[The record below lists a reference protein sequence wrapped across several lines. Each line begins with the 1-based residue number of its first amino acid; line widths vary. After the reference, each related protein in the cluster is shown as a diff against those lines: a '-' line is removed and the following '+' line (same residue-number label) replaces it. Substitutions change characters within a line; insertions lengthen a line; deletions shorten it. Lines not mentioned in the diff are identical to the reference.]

1 MEILSLG
8 EKIKRIRKELNMTLK
23 DLAGDRITP
32 GQISLVES
40 GRSNPSMDLLEY
52 LAGALNTSVEYL
64 MESEETQAEK
74 ISIYY
79 EQIAESYILNGGYIT
94 AEKYIENALYYDE
107 KFHLEYRKAKK
118 LFLRAN
124 ICMSKNELVLAQQFY
139 LSANVIF
146 IKNNNYEEVIKTFLN
161 LGKIT
166 LKLKAFHSATS
177 YLRQAE
183 KVYIDNNIGNDFLLG
198 EIYYQMADAY
208 YKVENISQSINYSFL
223 AKQKFQQ
230 IHNREE
236 YAKALLLLSED
247 YNKKGDLANA
257 IKYSQKTLEVYKELQ
272 EQKSI
277 SNIENNLGKLFYE
290 FDNLEESFKHFEIAK
305 EIRLKSKDGSII
317 ETLINICENYIKI
330 KDLDKCEEVL
340 DEIRSLMNESSIH
353 QLVEYNLLWYRIYM
367 IREMYNQAE
376 NILIDTFN
384 LAKNNGLEK
393 RAAQVAIIIGKLYI
407 DLKKDGEAAEYLN
420 QGVTIFKELGILNN

>member
-8 EKIKRIRKELNMTLK
+8 EKIKRRRKELNMTLK

-52 LAGALNTSVEYL
+52 LAGELNTSVEYL

-94 AEKYIENALYYDE
+94 GEKYIENALYYDE

-118 LFLRAN
+118 LSLRAQ
-124 ICMSKNELVLAQQFY
+124 ICMAKNELVLAQQFY

-146 IKNNNYEEVIKTFLN
+146 IKNNNYEEIINTFLN

-183 KVYIDNNIGNDFLLG
+183 KVYMDNNIGNDFLLG
-198 EIYYQMADAY
+198 EIYYQMAQAY
-208 YKVENISQSINYSFL
+208 YKVENITQSINYSFL
-223 AKQKFQQ
+223 AKSKFEQV
-230 IHNREE
+230 HNREE
-236 YAKALLLLSED
+236 YAKILLLLSED

-257 IKYSQKTLEVYKELQ
+257 IKYSQKTLEVYKEL
-272 EQKSI
+272 EEEKSI

-290 FDNLEESFKHFEIAK
+290 FDNIEESFRHFEIAK
-305 EIRLKSKDGSII
+305 DIRMKRNDGTVI
-317 ETLINICENYIKI
+317 ETLINICENYIKL
-330 KDLDKCEEVL
+330 KDLDKCEDVL
-340 DEIRSLMNESSIH
+340 YEIRDIMDESNTV
-353 QLVEYNLLWYRIYM
+353 QLVEYNLLWYRLYM

-376 NILIDTFN
+376 NVLIDTFN
-384 LAKNNGLEK
+384 LAKNSGLEK
-393 RAAQVAIIIGKLYI
+393 RAAQVAIIIGKFYL
-407 DLKKDGEAAEYLN
+407 DLKQDGEAAKYLD
-420 QGVTIFKELGILNN
+420 QGVNIFKELGILNN